1 MGLEWKRVSKW
12 EKELM
17 KTLHPA
23 HNKMKK
29 HCCKDTTQHYTREYK
44 AWRNWSFSSILV
56 VPFANY
62 RCGNGYW
69 MFWSLCLFIYKMGV
83 LLVTNTVNMLSRR
96 NTQQANNNVL
106 ASTYSL
112 YPNTMNNNDSFDAIH
127 WASHRHLWLR
137 RRIRSKTGSA
147 KD

>member
-1 MGLEWKRVSKW
+1 MGLERKWVSKW

-56 VPFANY
+56 VPFAKDVEMDTE
-62 RCGNGYW
+62 C
-69 MFWSLCLFIYKMGV
+69 FWVSAYSSIKWE
-83 LLVTNTVNMLSRR
+83 
-96 NTQQANNNVL
+96 
-106 ASTYSL
+106 YSL
-112 YPNTMNNNDSFDAIH
+112 LQM
-127 WASHRHLWLR
+127 L
-137 RRIRSKTGSA
+137 
-147 KD
+147 